1 MTWEYVDFGLGLE
14 GKIVD
19 RFISDGNYESTV
31 LMTNSA
37 GKVLLDVRSTQSRMK
52 KPAK

>member
-1 MTWEYVDFGLGLE
+1 MTWEYVDFGAGLE

-19 RFISDGNYESTV
+19 RFVGDGKYESTV
-31 LMTNSA
+31 LMNNSA
-37 GKVLLDVRSTQSRMK
+37 GKVLLDLRSTHTRMK